1 MKRIYLDN
9 IRLQEGD
16 RLRDEDLYKYLHE
29 LRRSNNA
36 LKRLKCIPGT
46 LKLEV
51 SPCPEENK
59 CSLTPELAKLHPYPG
74 KLNMR
79 NFVTMN
85 LFCCVSTDDKIRP
98 TKELVEFPPREVYS
112 PFYTYRNL
120 LYVYPKN
127 LNFANRGSARN
138 ISLRIQFMCGE
149 QETHA
154 MPVIFGKSSC
164 AEFSSDYFTAVTY
177 HNKYFLKIYALPFIE

>member
-1 MKRIYLDN
+1 MHWITFFF
-9 IRLQEGD
+9 QEGE

-51 SPCPEENK
+51 SHCPEENK
-59 CSLTPELAKLHPYPG
+59 CSLTPELAKLTPYP
-74 KLNMR
+74 
-79 NFVTMN
+79 
-85 LFCCVSTDDKIRP
+85 DDKIRP

-120 LYVYPKN
+120 VYVYPKN
-127 LNFANRGSARN
+127 LNFANRGKSKMFVYCNLKRYIRIALKVSTGSARN
-138 ISLRIQFMCGE
+138 ISVRVQFMCGE
-149 QETHA
+149 EEQHA

-177 HNKYFLKIYALPFIE
+177 HNKCV